1 MLPGEWQLGMFTE
14 QRQVFPV
21 TERQL
26 LLKQADGEIK
36 ALYLLK
42 VGIKIHRPL
51 VNQGDEPKGH
61 HLEQIAQIGNLTWIP
76 S

>member
-36 ALYLLK
+36 AL
-42 VGIKIHRPL
+42 
-51 VNQGDEPKGH
+51 
-61 HLEQIAQIGNLTWIP
+61 
-76 S
+76 